1 VQTVPKDAR
10 AFAYHA
16 GRMSA
21 PRPSNFSF
29 TRVAQSLRNAVAAL
43 MPRRN
48 TRIADGD
55 GLRRFIETR
64 ANYVAQTSL
73 YGYLR
78 TRAGTRYPYLFED
91 DGFMRSVNIAKWHV
105 WLACVADLSVFAGG
119 LLLQREGGTPERF
132 GRYMSA
138 TVDALLEAVGV
149 PADAGPEYAAH
160 AQRVRARL
168 QLCNW
173 PSVADDRSAFSESE
187 PALVYWS
194 PVADELKRHDVV
206 IVSNSIRFLWQEV
219 RRELRRDLD
228 AAAIMAASA

>member
-1 VQTVPKDAR
+1 
-10 AFAYHA
+10 
-16 GRMSA
+16 MST
-21 PRPSNFSF
+21 PRPSNISL
-29 TRVAQSLRNAVAAL
+29 TSVAQSLRKAAAAL

-48 TRIADGD
+48 TRISDND
-55 GLRRFIETR
+55 GLRGFIETR
-64 ANYVAQTSL
+64 ASYVAQTSL

-78 TRAGTRYPYLFED
+78 TRAGTRFPVLFED

-119 LLLQREGGTPERF
+119 LLLQRAGGPPERV
-132 GRYMSA
+132 GAHMAA
-138 TVDALLEAVGV
+138 TVDRLLTLVGV

-173 PSVADDRSAFSESE
+173 PAVADDRSAFSESE

-194 PVADELKRHDVV
+194 PVADELKRHDVL

-219 RRELRRDLD
+219 RRELRRNLD
-228 AAAIMAASA
+228 AAAIMASAA